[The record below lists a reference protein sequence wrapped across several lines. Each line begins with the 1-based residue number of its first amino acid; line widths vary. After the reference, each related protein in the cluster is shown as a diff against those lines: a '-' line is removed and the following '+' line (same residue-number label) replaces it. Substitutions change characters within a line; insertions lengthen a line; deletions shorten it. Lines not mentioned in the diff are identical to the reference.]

1 MVFSLMPHDLDRSVL
16 SVRIGQ
22 KPYFELVDGRL
33 ELRGVPVEPSA
44 EAYFANHPPRI
55 RSYLWAMLV
64 HSRALPGPV
73 GTFLRGDVAT
83 LARKR
88 EINCAILASAALELQ
103 HRELDFVFLVFHPEV
118 ELRAASWR
126 TIWLTETLDALEV
139 PHLSSMDL
147 IHARRPDTPLS
158 ELIEESNG
166 HPTTLYNT
174 VIANAIAEWVL
185 AAQVRGECP

>member
-103 HRELDFVFLVFHPEV
+103 HPLGV
-118 ELRAASWR
+118 ELRGQSLGGEAAAARVVPPHGPVAGAKGRSGQK
-126 TIWLTETLDALEV
+126 EGDAESDQ
-139 PHLSSMDL
+139 LSFS
-147 IHARRPDTPLS
+147 I
-158 ELIEESNG
+158 
-166 HPTTLYNT
+166 
-174 VIANAIAEWVL
+174 
-185 AAQVRGECP
+185 

>member
-83 LARKR
+83 LAR
-88 EINCAILASAALELQ
+88 
-103 HRELDFVFLVFHPEV
+103 
-118 ELRAASWR
+118 SWR
-126 TIWLTETLDALEV
+126 VRRWSCSTG
-139 PHLSSMDL
+139 SSTSSSWSFTPRWSC
-147 IHARRPDTPLS
+147 ARRAGELS
-158 ELIEESNG
+158 G
-166 HPTTLYNT
+166 
-174 VIANAIAEWVL
+174 
-185 AAQVRGECP
+185 